1 MQFADFARAH
11 GLVIGDVIYDGQPH
25 RVATEDHPRK
35 RNGAYMCDGQRGWV
49 QNWALHEKAI
59 SWRSDGEVFVPS
71 NVPKRD
77 IQASIRKEQEK
88 HARAAARAAEIIAR
102 CTYDGH
108 PYLARKGFPNERG
121 LIDEDGRLVIPMRSL
136 QDYSFVNSVQWIP
149 SEGRKDFLK
158 DGRAKESVFYLGVGR
173 ESWLVEGFA
182 TGLSVREALRLL
194 HRPARVVVCFSA
206 GNLKHVASMIPGRR
220 FVIADNDKS
229 GTGCRVAEATGLPW
243 GMPSIEGFDANDLHQ
258 KRGIR
263 EVILMMRDVI
273 WSAKKK

>member
-1 MQFADFARAH
+1 MRFVDFARAH
-11 GLVIGDVIYDGQPH
+11 GVLISELIDDGEPH
-25 RVATEDHPRK
+25 RVPTEDHPRK
-35 RNGAYMCDGQRGWV
+35 RNGAYMFNGNSGWV
-49 QNWALHEKAI
+49 QNWAVHERAI
-59 SWRSDGEVFVPS
+59 PWRSDTAVPMPA
-71 NVPKRD
+71 NVRKTD
-77 IQASIRKEQEK
+77 IAESIRKEQER

-102 CTYDGH
+102 CSYDVH

-121 LIDEDGRLVIPMRSL
+121 LIDTDGRLVIPMRSL
-136 QDYSFVNSVQWIP
+136 HDYSFVSSVQWIP

-158 DGRAKESVFYLGVGR
+158 DGRAKESVFHLGVGR

-206 GNLKHVASMIPGRR
+206 GNLKQVASMIPGRR

-243 GMPSIEGFDANDLHQ
+243 GMPDVEGFDANDLHQ

-273 WSAKKK
+273 GSTKKK